1 MSSVVD
7 QKSIFDL
14 KEADSPLVISV
25 PHDGALIPEAIQKT
39 MHDYALETPDRDTGI
54 SAVFEFE
61 NLKYSKIKANYSRYV
76 VDLNRPAAGGALY
89 AGQNETTVCPTTL
102 FDERPIYLE
111 GQEPNADEVAE
122 RVEQYWQP
130 YHDHLQVLINQ
141 AKAEFGYCLLIDAH
155 SIDAMVP
162 RFFEGRLS
170 DISVGTYDGNSC
182 GNEVQQALS
191 SVLQKQKD
199 YSFVI
204 NDRFKGGYI
213 TRHYGEPQD
222 SIHAIQLEHVKD
234 VYDDNKCQCL
244 TDFWQNALQALLNK

>member
-1 MSSVVD
+1 MND
-7 QKSIFDL
+7 IFDL
-14 KEADSPLVISV
+14 TTSDSPLVISV
-25 PHDGALIPEAIQKT
+25 PHDGALIPETIQKN
-39 MHDYALETPDRDTGI
+39 MHGYALDTPDRDTGI

-111 GQEPNADEVAE
+111 GQEPNADEVTE

-130 YHDHLQVLINQ
+130 YHDQLQALIDQ
-141 AKAEFGYCLLIDAH
+141 AKAQFDFCLLIDAH
-155 SIDAMVP
+155 SIDAVVP

-182 GNEVQQALS
+182 GKTIQKALS
-191 SVLQKQKD
+191 VVLNKQVE
-199 YSFVI
+199 YTHVI
-204 NDRFKGGYI
+204 NDRFKGGFI
-213 TRHYGEPQD
+213 TRHYGQPENNV
-222 SIHAIQLEHVKD
+222 HAIQLEHVKD
-234 VYDDNKCQCL
+234 IYHDDKCQYL
-244 TDFWQNALQALLNK
+244 SDFWQNALKALVKKVSA